1 MKKIKRIAVISWSLI
16 AIVTISFFGI
26 IEYNEFKVREEAVRL
41 ENERI
46 ETAKEAVNYAS
57 ISRSEIDITKAKGFI
72 ESIETLSVKN
82 ELTNEIHSL
91 EIDIDRENIR
101 NEFSTLLTSVERNLN
116 QSELNSAI
124 VKINAIKYDDIKK
137 ELLNKTTSIQ
147 QKVTAEKKRLEQLAY
162 YNKML
167 KIDATPVISTP
178 PSNVKAI
185 ETIKGKIT
193 AFTPYCEGCSGYTAS
208 GKYVGGGD
216 IYQYDSEYGMV
227 RIVAGDKAY
236 PFGTIVRIK
245 NLGYFGGDVYAMVLD
260 RGGAIGKN
268 KRAIFDLLFATKEN
282 AYKFGVAQNIE
293 CEILRIGY

>member
-1 MKKIKRIAVISWSLI
+1 MNEEIK
-16 AIVTISFFGI
+16 
-26 IEYNEFKVREEAVRL
+26 NEFNFL
-41 ENERI
+41 L
-46 ETAKEAVNYAS
+46 
-57 ISRSEIDITKAKGFI
+57 
-72 ESIETLSVKN
+72 LSV
-82 ELTNEIHSL
+82 
-91 EIDIDRENIR
+91 EN
-101 NEFSTLLTSVERNLN
+101 NLN

-124 VKINAIKYDDIKK
+124 NKVKAIKYEDIKN
-137 ELLNKTTSIQ
+137 ELLVRTTSIQ
-147 QKVTAEKKRLEQLAY
+147 EKITAEKKRLEQLAY

-178 PSNVKAI
+178 PSNVKAV

-193 AFTPYCEGCSGYTAS
+193 AFTPFCEGCSGYTAS

-227 RIVAGDKAY
+227 RIVAGDKSY
-236 PFGTIVRIK
+236 PFGTIVKIK